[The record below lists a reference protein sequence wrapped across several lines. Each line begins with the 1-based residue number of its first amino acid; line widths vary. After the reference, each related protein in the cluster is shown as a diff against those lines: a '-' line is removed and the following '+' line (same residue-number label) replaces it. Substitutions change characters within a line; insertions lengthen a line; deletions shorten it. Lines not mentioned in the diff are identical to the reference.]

1 MLRVNGFRV
10 KGSLISGLVVFLG
23 DSGLQDLEGDW
34 DRRLWRVEGQR
45 V

>member
-10 KGSLISGLVVFLG
+10 KGSIDFRACVFLG